1 MTPDWKDEWGGH
13 HEIWTGNP
21 EKDKNAKKTHS
32 HSPRFNRFFIDEN
45 VVRGP
50 YQSVRKVDCPSD
62 VEGRC
67 AIRFFYY
74 ISSSDLPHLLLYG
87 KAGTGKTTLAK
98 LLIKNIECDYLY
110 INASDE
116 NNVET
121 VRTKVK
127 NFASTIGFKDMK
139 VIILDECDYITPNAQ
154 AALRN
159 LMETFSKHCRF
170 ILTCNY
176 VERIIDPIQSRC
188 QSFQIIPPSRNEV
201 AKHLHNIL
209 VEENVMDTPEDIKI
223 LVESGYPDIRRV
235 INSAQR
241 NVVNGK
247 LKLDTTSI
255 IQNDYKLK
263 LIKILETKSKKDAF
277 TDIRKLLADNQI
289 TDFADLFRLL
299 YDEVDGYGKGHVA
312 ECILIIARYEL
323 SDGQVV
329 DKEINA
335 MAMLIELLGVIK

>member
-1 MTPDWKDEWGGH
+1 MNLSNTNTLWVEKYRPTNLDSYIGNEHLKSKV
-13 HEIWTGNP
+13 EIYLESG
-21 EKDKNAKKTHS
+21 
-32 HSPRFNRFFIDEN
+32 
-45 VVRGP
+45 
-50 YQSVRKVDCPSD
+50 
-62 VEGRC
+62 
-67 AIRFFYY
+67 
-74 ISSSDLPHLLLYG
+74 DLPHLLLYG
-87 KAGTGKTTLAK
+87 RAGTGKTTLAK
-98 LLIKNIECDYLY
+98 LLVKNIDCDYIY

-116 NNVET
+116 NNVDT

-139 VIILDECDYITPNAQ
+139 VIILDECDYVTPNAQ

-188 QSFQIIPPSRNEV
+188 QSFQIIPPSKNEV

-209 VEENVMDTPEDIKI
+209 IQENVIDSPEDIKV

-241 NVVNGK
+241 NVVKGR
-247 LKLDTTSI
+247 LKLDTSSI

-263 LIKILETKSKKDAF
+263 LLKILETQNKKNAF
-277 TDIRKLLADNQI
+277 KEIRQLLADNKI

-299 YDEVDGYGKGHVA
+299 YDEVDDYGKGHVA

-323 SDGQVV
+323 SDSQVV